1 MSSEDFQNALD
12 SLNRKLD
19 TMSAFGK
26 NQGDF
31 RTNVANRISK
41 IKTQVT
47 QLSTLVDA
55 CIAKYQ
61 QLKNQHGDNSSELKQ
76 AKEDL
81 EDAQKD
87 LALCKGKIDALKAEK
102 ESLQNQLDDL
112 TGENNNDK
120 IKNLTE
126 QLSDSNDKITELTQ
140 EKSQL
145 TQELNKCKDDK
156 NKLQQKNNDLENQIQ
171 QATAIINKAI
181 AVLDS
186 LNNIDPNE
194 FDARFDEVKNII
206 EQITSRLN
214 TGFGMSGPPAPRRS
228 LRPQNRLRP
237 GQQYQSSRLA
247 RNTNPGETNDESNTA
262 YNRSIRDIP
271 GGKRTKKGK
280 RKGKKT
286 RKGGKRKG
294 SKK

>member
-1 MSSEDFQNALD
+1 MSSADFQNALN

-19 TMSAFGK
+19 TISAFGK

-31 RTNVANRISK
+31 RTNVGNRISK

-55 CIAKYQ
+55 CITKYQ
-61 QLKNQHGDNSSELKQ
+61 QLKNQHGNNSAGLKQ

-81 EDAQKD
+81 AQAQKD
-87 LALCKGKIDALKAEK
+87 LAVSKGQIDALKAEK
-102 ESLQNQLDDL
+102 ESLQKQLDDL

-120 IKNLTE
+120 IKKLTE
-126 QLSDSNDKITELTQ
+126 QLSDCNDKITELTQ

-171 QATAIINKAI
+171 QATVIINKAI

-186 LNNIDPNE
+186 LNNINPNE

-214 TGFGMSGPPAPRRS
+214 TGFGMPGPAPVRS
-228 LRPQNRLRP
+228 LRPQNTLRP
-237 GQQYQSSRLA
+237 GQQNQSARVA
-247 RNTNPGETNDESNTA
+247 RNTNLGETNDESNTT
-262 YNRSIRDIP
+262 YNRNIRGM
-271 GGKRTKKGK
+271 GGKRTRKGRRKGK
-280 RKGKKT
+280 RKGKET
-286 RKGGKRKG
+286 KRK